1 MFTLLL
7 ILTILVSCLL
17 GLAVLVQNPKG
28 GGIQASLG
36 TVSNQ
41 ILGASRATNF
51 IEKVTWYLAGALVV
65 LSIAMT
71 STVSSPE
78 AKEVQQGQN
87 DFLTPPPADTD
98 PSTETLN

>member
-1 MFTLLL
+1 MFTILL
-7 ILTILVSCLL
+7 IITILVSCLL
-17 GLAVLVQNPKG
+17 GIAVLVQNPKG

-51 IEKVTWYLAGALVV
+51 IEKLTWYLAGALVV

-71 STVSSPE
+71 ASVSSPE
-78 AKEVQQGQN
+78 VNQVEQSNNMLLEVPQE
-87 DFLTPPPADTD
+87 DSPATPG
-98 PSTETLN
+98 S

>member
-1 MFTLLL
+1 MFTILL
-7 ILTILVSCLL
+7 IITILVSCLL
-17 GLAVLVQNPKG
+17 GIAVLVQNPKG

-51 IEKVTWYLAGALVV
+51 IEKLTWYLAGALVV

-71 STVSSPE
+71 ASASSPE
-78 AKEVQQGQN
+78 VNQVEQSNNMLLEVPQEESPA
-87 DFLTPPPADTD
+87 TPG
-98 PSTETLN
+98 S

>member
-1 MFTLLL
+1 MFTILL
-7 ILTILVSCLL
+7 IITILVSCLL
-17 GLAVLVQNPKG
+17 GIAVLVQNPKG

-51 IEKVTWYLAGALVV
+51 IEKMTWYLAGALVV

-71 STVSSPE
+71 ASVSSPE
-78 AKEVQQGQN
+78 VNQLEEDNNILLEVPQEEN
-87 DFLTPPPADTD
+87 SSLPA
-98 PSTETLN
+98 L

>member
-1 MFTLLL
+1 MFTILL
-7 ILTILVSCLL
+7 IITILVSCLL

-51 IEKVTWYLAGALVV
+51 IEKLTWYLAGALVV

-71 STVSSPE
+71 ASVSSPE
-78 AKEVQQGQN
+78 VYQVEQNKNILLEVPQEEI
-87 DFLTPPPADTD
+87 PVAPA
-98 PSTETLN
+98 N

>member
-1 MFTLLL
+1 MFTILL
-7 ILTILVSCLL
+7 IITILVSCLL

-51 IEKVTWYLAGALVV
+51 IEKLTWYLAGALVV

-71 STVSSPE
+71 ASVSSPE
-78 AKEVQQGQN
+78 VNQVEQNKNRLLEVPQEEN
-87 DFLTPPPADTD
+87 PVAPA
-98 PSTETLN
+98 N

>member
-1 MFTLLL
+1 MFTILL
-7 ILTILVSCLL
+7 IITILVSCLL

-51 IEKVTWYLAGALVV
+51 IEKLTWYLAGALVV

-71 STVSSPE
+71 ASVSSPE
-78 AKEVQQGQN
+78 VNQVEQNKNILLEVPQEEN
-87 DFLTPPPADTD
+87 PVAPA
-98 PSTETLN
+98 N

>member
-7 ILTILVSCLL
+7 IITILVSCLL
-17 GLAVLVQNPKG
+17 GIAVLVQNPKG

-71 STVSSPE
+71 SSVSSPE
-78 AKEVQQGQN
+78 ANEVQKS
-87 DFLTPPPADTD
+87 DTFLLTTPVTNTDTD
-98 PSTETLN
+98 QE

>member
-1 MFTLLL
+1 MFTILL
-7 ILTILVSCLL
+7 IITILVSCLL
-17 GLAVLVQNPKG
+17 GIAGLVQNPKG

-51 IEKVTWYLAGALVV
+51 IEKLTWYLAGALVV

-71 STVSSPE
+71 ASVSSPE
-78 AKEVQQGQN
+78 VNQVEQNKNILLEVPQEEN
-87 DFLTPPPADTD
+87 PVAPA
-98 PSTETLN
+98 N

>member
-1 MFTLLL
+1 MFTILL
-7 ILTILVSCLL
+7 IITILVSCLL
-17 GLAVLVQNPKG
+17 GIAVLVQNPTG

-51 IEKVTWYLAGALVV
+51 IEKLTWYLAGALVV

-71 STVSSPE
+71 ASVSSPE
-78 AKEVQQGQN
+78 VNQVEQSNNMLLEVPQEESPA
-87 DFLTPPPADTD
+87 TPG
-98 PSTETLN
+98 S